1 MTNRFICGGEK
12 YQVGGPTEDTIILPV
27 FPADLPAEISAEG
40 YKLTPRNEFH
50 VSLVCIGKI
59 IEKHNVSIPDFISKI
74 TNNFCDFV
82 QTNPID
88 FLRYRDEFK
97 FAALDEKRSVVVMCD
112 VSNLDKFFTLINK
125 KYGLNLEYPPTHV
138 TLYTLQQKRGVFLTD
153 SEDIKKL
160 TKQIPNP
167 GLVLK

>member
-1 MTNRFICGGEK
+1 M
-12 YQVGGPTEDTIILPV
+12 EDTIILPV
-27 FPADLPAEISAEG
+27 SITGLPTEINAEG

-59 IEKHNVSIPDFISKI
+59 IEKHNVSIPEFISKV
-74 TNNFCDFV
+74 TGDFCDFV
-82 QTNPID
+82 QANNID

-97 FAALDEKRSVVVMCD
+97 FAAQNEKRSVVVMCD
-112 VSNLDKFFTLINK
+112 VSNLEKFFVLLNK

-138 TLYTLQQKRGVFLTD
+138 TLYTLQQQMGIYLTD

-160 TKQIPNP
+160 TKLIPNP
-167 GLVLK
+167 GLVLR